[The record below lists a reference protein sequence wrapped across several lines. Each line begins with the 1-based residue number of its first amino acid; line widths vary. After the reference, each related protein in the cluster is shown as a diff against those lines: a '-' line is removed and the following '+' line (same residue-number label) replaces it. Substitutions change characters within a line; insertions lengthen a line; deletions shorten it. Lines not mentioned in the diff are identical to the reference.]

1 MDEPILTARLRMRP
15 WESDDAEALF
25 AVFEPPEV
33 RRWIGI
39 ADLEKTRETIAAHR
53 AHQAEHGFSQW
64 AVEERATGE
73 LVGEHGL
80 QLLEM
85 KGPETE
91 IGWVLAPHVW
101 GRGYATE
108 AGRAWLDIAFT
119 TLGLDEVIATIRPE
133 NLASANVAGRLGM
146 KREER
151 RHVYEAEHDIYV
163 ARAVR

>member
-1 MDEPILTARLRMRP
+1 MDEPIVTARLRMRP
-15 WESDDAEALF
+15 WETDDADALL

-39 ADLEKTRETIAAHR
+39 ADLERTRETIAAHR

-80 QLLEM
+80 QLLERS
-85 KGPETE
+85 GPETE
-91 IGWVLAPHVW
+91 IGWVLAPPC

-108 AGRAWLDIAFT
+108 AGRAWLDVAFT

-133 NLASANVAGRLGM
+133 NEASARVAERLG
-146 KREER
+146 
-151 RHVYEAEHDIYV
+151 
-163 ARAVR
+163 